1 MLIPQV
7 AGGSVA
13 LCQRLDV
20 SSWVV
25 GVFREQFMVN
35 LKWLK
40 HKFMYTFSFVIHELS
55 LE

>member
-25 GVFREQFMVN
+25 GVFRIVYGE
-35 LKWLK
+35 LKMTKVQIYVRL
-40 HKFMYTFSFVIHELS
+40 FVCHPRTKS
-55 LE
+55 